1 MGDSSLTGYDV
12 VVVGGGFFGCCLAL
26 HLEERFGCAVALVER
41 EKSLLQRASY
51 ANQAR
56 VHNGYHYPR
65 SFLTAL
71 RCRMNF
77 RRFISDFRDCVVAN
91 FEKYYAIGKNFSKVT
106 ARQYREFCSRIG
118 APLSP
123 APTRIRKL
131 FDPHLIE
138 DVFAVEECAFDAV
151 KLARMIEAKL
161 RQSKIELYLE
171 TEATRVE
178 RLSRDSLEVLCR
190 LRDREFR
197 LRGRRVFNCT
207 YSRLNWI
214 AKNSDLPQ
222 AALKHEMTEMALV
235 EVPDE
240 LRGLGITVMCGPFFS
255 IMPFPPLGLHT
266 LSHVRYTPHCEWF
279 DGKNANYLDP
289 YAYWSKYPRRSRFE
303 HMIRDAARYL
313 PALRGCRYQ
322 GSIWEVKTVLPQ
334 SEVDDSRPIL
344 WFRHGSVPEL
354 VSVMGGKL
362 DNIYD
367 VLDVL
372 EEEGVFKGAGRR

>member
-118 APLSP
+118 APLAP

-151 KLARMIEAKL
+151 KLARMIEDEAPPKQDRAVFRNRSNKGGTTL
-161 RQSKIELYLE
+161 PGFAGGSLPLE
-171 TEATRVE
+171 GPGVPASWATG
-178 RLSRDSLEVLCR
+178 
-190 LRDREFR
+190 F
-197 LRGRRVFNCT
+197 
-207 YSRLNWI
+207 
-214 AKNSDLPQ
+214 
-222 AALKHEMTEMALV
+222 
-235 EVPDE
+235 
-240 LRGLGITVMCGPFFS
+240 
-255 IMPFPPLGLHT
+255 
-266 LSHVRYTPHCEWF
+266 
-279 DGKNANYLDP
+279 
-289 YAYWSKYPRRSRFE
+289 
-303 HMIRDAARYL
+303 
-313 PALRGCRYQ
+313 
-322 GSIWEVKTVLPQ
+322 
-334 SEVDDSRPIL
+334 
-344 WFRHGSVPEL
+344 
-354 VSVMGGKL
+354 
-362 DNIYD
+362 
-367 VLDVL
+367 
-372 EEEGVFKGAGRR
+372 